1 MDFMLLGGV
10 FFFKKR
16 KNIKLV
22 REIGKDLKKIG
33 GETMIKIYSIILSE
47 YTQKPFFL
55 SIC

>member
-1 MDFMLLGGV
+1 MDFMLLGGY
-10 FFFKKR
+10 FFKEEKEYKAGQR
-16 KNIKLV
+16 DWE
-22 REIGKDLKKIG
+22 RSEKIG